1 MSPVV
6 RLPSTCRRGRRP
18 PYTVRYLSESP
29 EDADKDAEH
38 QVSMPVS
45 FIDSPC
51 KTRIEYEVRLCERVL
66 C

>member
-1 MSPVV
+1 MSPVHF
-6 RLPSTCRRGRRP
+6 PSTCRRTP
-18 PYTVRYLSESP
+18 VTYLSESP